1 MARLDLA
8 YDGTDFYGYARQPG
22 LRTVQGEIEAALAV
36 VFHTPIETDVA
47 GRTDAGV
54 HARQQVVSFTAPW
67 PVTERRVVGRLNR
80 LVPPDL
86 VVLSASDTDPDFHA
100 RFSAKSRTYRYRILN
115 TPLPDPLMRRTQW
128 HVPNELDLDNMNQS
142 ASHLLGQHDFSS
154 LCRRSEGR
162 SRERTVLSA
171 AWTRSGD
178 LVEFS
183 VTAVAFCHQMV
194 RSMVAL
200 GVDVGIG
207 KKSAT
212 EVPAILAARD
222 RNAASG
228 AAPPQGL
235 TLWSV
240 AY

>member
-8 YDGTDFYGYARQPG
+8 YDGTDFCGYARQPK
-22 LRTVQGEIEAALAV
+22 LRTVQSEIEAALAV
-36 VFHTPIETDVA
+36 VFHMPIETHVA

-54 HARQQVVSFTAPW
+54 HARQQVVSFTAPR

-80 LVPPDL
+80 IVPPDL
-86 VVLSASDTDPDFHA
+86 VVLAASDTEPDFHA

-115 TPLPDPLMRRTQW
+115 APLPDPVLRRTQW
-128 HVPNELDLDNMNQS
+128 HLPNELDLESMNG
-142 ASHLLGQHDFSS
+142 AVTHLLGQHDFSS
-154 LCRRSEGR
+154 LCRRSEDR

-171 AWTRSGD
+171 EWRRSGD

-200 GVDVGIG
+200 SVDVGIG
-207 KKSAT
+207 KKSSAD
-212 EVPAILAARD
+212 VPAILAARD
-222 RNAASG
+222 RNVASG

-240 AY
+240 EY